1 MHPGRPPSFLPLL
14 SAIEESLIALHCP
27 ILKVIRLK
35 GGSLGYTG
43 NCVAVTQDIQSF
55 VTKLPRLIC
64 ETNITIVMPSVDL
77 NGEAPKSLHIS
88 NLKVKLWLR
97 FLITS
102 NPLYEG
108 IVLDEVS
115 LLSLPELGT
124 TFAILS
130 SLICIAPDDAASDMP
145 DAPDAATDIVFQG
158 IMGDN
163 TKISEEAQ
171 IEQLVW
177 PERSATAIRE
187 YNHPN
192 ILAKCFP
199 TVFPFGIGDPTSPSR
214 PKAVTLAEGINHL
227 QKYSYY
233 SETLARIVWPFG
245 EHYVAPFY
253 SFDIKAR
260 QILLGQSGIFMKHAG
275 DFPTTI
281 QELRQSLQDPAS
293 KNKLL
298 KQMGKYAGN
307 LPGTPGFWQSRKDEL
322 LSLCEQS
329 PPQIWFTLSA
339 ADMFWWDL
347 RNILPAGSKAHTF
360 PHLVD
365 GYVAMKMDAYV
376 KAIWGSRAEW
386 TWYRLEY
393 QSRGTV
399 HLHGCVRLRNIPDL
413 NALYAIAQRGR
424 LSPESAS
431 FVDAGIAAEQQI
443 CNIAD
448 MLCSAWNPSPPHD
461 AVLDDR
467 DERGER
473 PEPHPCSICFD
484 DADLERSRVNNTLN
498 EVQRHRHVA
507 SYCLRKGKCRFGYP
521 LPLTN
526 ETHLIWTPC
535 TSSGIK
541 GTLMYRRNDRW
552 LNNYNSG
559 FNAWN
564 ANMDVKIIYNLHC
577 LAEYLCGYATKSE
590 STSPSVART
599 LALAVI
605 HPMLDSAIDP
615 VKSAIRS
622 AFIKGHS
629 GRNISAQETAH
640 LNLSLP
646 LVSQPGIEY
655 VRLSID
661 DSSSAHQ
668 LDLSAADSII
678 VPTLLDLYRA
688 RLNFEMWSEDLC
700 EWCQSED
707 CLRMPLIEF
716 ATKFYYCKHIGK
728 IRARA
733 LSNVQRI
740 VIPHPKIRANP
751 VSKLYS
757 KYCLHK
763 LILHHPWN
771 NAHNW
776 DETNSVERWESHS
789 ATTGLGQF
797 DNELL
802 NFEADETS
810 PAFSQEEEQADFS
823 HWNQVMNSRENSLN
837 FGNVVWSQMLSYDGQ
852 IATALDKARKN
863 ASPNVQPDIE
873 TTVVLD
879 GHQQQIVETFCRPLS
894 GLCVMIGSG
903 GYGKSEV
910 CLSIKRKLGAAVA
923 VTAMTGKAGSLISGT
938 TLHAFAHL
946 PIKNQHKCALSSSML
961 GNFQKSL
968 QGITHLIVD
977 EFTMMSQEVLYFL
990 DVRLREGMSSTL
1002 PFGGMNIILVGDT
1015 AQLPPVQGLSLWARP
1030 PKSTAIETIG
1040 AALYAMFTTAFT
1052 LKINY
1057 RQRSAA
1063 GAPLATFLEG
1073 MRSGKLSAA
1082 DSDFLLSRS
1091 REVVGE
1097 TAWETAVATAIH
1109 LYPTNEKVDEHNTA
1123 KLHALSTTGVA
1134 IAMIRSINSCPGAAK
1149 ASKKVAGG
1157 LDNLFAVGVGASVML
1172 TQNLWIKHG
1181 LVNGSSGTVVDL
1193 VGTEGVCDCIIVDVP
1208 KYTGPALCAPHPA
1221 TWIPI
1226 SRSSASWFSG
1236 GRNRERKQFPLTLAY
1251 ALTIH
1256 KSQGSTFSAGT
1267 DLVIDIGSR
1276 DQAAGLTYV
1285 AFSRHSVGINIFHPG
1300 YPNSRLEQN
1309 FLAPSFKQRMR
1320 EEVRLRSLECL

>member
-1 MHPGRPPSFLPLL
+1 VCAESWPQFGVRGASTSCMLCQKSSKRRQQLCAENRMHPGAPPSYLPTL
-14 SAIEESLIALHCP
+14 SSIEESLIALHCP

-43 NCVAVTQDIQSF
+43 NCVAVTQDLQTF
-55 VTKLPRLIC
+55 VTKLPRSIC

-77 NGEAPKSLHIS
+77 NDEAPKSFHIS
-88 NLKVKLWLR
+88 SLKVKLWLR

-108 IVLDEVS
+108 IAMDEDS
-115 LLSLPELGT
+115 IRSLPELGT
-124 TFAILS
+124 TFAMLS
-130 SLICIAPDDAASDMP
+130 SLICIAPDDAASDIP
-145 DAPDAATDIVFQG
+145 AAPDAAADIVVQG

-163 TKISEEAQ
+163 SKSSEEAQ
-171 IEQLVW
+171 IDNLVW

-214 PKAVTLAEGINHL
+214 PQAVTLAEGINHL

-245 EHYVAPFY
+245 EHCVAPFY

-260 QILLGQSGIFMKHAG
+260 QILLGQSGVFMKQAG

-293 KNKLL
+293 KTKIL

-347 RNILPAGSKAHTF
+347 QNILPAGSKSYMF

-376 KAIWGSRAEW
+376 KAIWGFRAEW

-413 NALYAIAQRGR
+413 NALYAIAHRGR
-424 LSPESAS
+424 SSPESAS

-448 MLCSAWNPSPPHD
+448 TLCSAWNPSPPHD
-461 AVLDDR
+461 AILDER

-473 PEPHPCSICFD
+473 PEPHPCSIFFD
-484 DADLERSRVNNTLN
+484 DADLEKARVNDTLN
-498 EVQRHRHVA
+498 EVQRHRHVD

-521 LPLTN
+521 LPLSQV
-526 ETHLIWTPC
+526 THFIWTPSH
-535 TSSGIK
+535 SSGIK

-552 LNNYNSG
+552 LNNYNRG

-577 LAEYLCGYATKSE
+577 LAEYLCGYATKPE

-605 HPMLDSAIDP
+605 HPNLDSAIDP

-661 DSSSAHQ
+661 DSSLAHQ
-668 LDLSAADSII
+668 LDLNADSII
-678 VPTLLDLYRA
+678 VPTLLELYRV
-688 RLNFEMWSEDLC
+688 RVNVSLWSEDLC
-700 EWCQSED
+700 EWCLSED
-707 CLRMPLIEF
+707 CLNMSLLEF
-716 ATKFYYCKHIGK
+716 ATKFYYCKHIAK

-733 LSNVQRI
+733 LGFVQRI
-740 VIPHPKIRANP
+740 IIPHPKIRANP

-771 NAHNW
+771 IAHNW
-776 DETNSVERWESHS
+776 DESNSVERWESHS
-789 ATTGLGQF
+789 STTGLGQF

-802 NFEADETS
+802 NIETDEAP
-810 PAFSQEEEQADFS
+810 PAFSQEEDQADFS
-823 HWNQVMNSRENSLN
+823 HWNQVMNIRELSLN
-837 FGNVVWSQMLSYDGQ
+837 FENIAWGQTLSYDAQ
-852 IATALDKARKN
+852 IATALDRARKI
-863 ASPNVQPDIE
+863 ACTNVQPDVE

-879 GHQQQIVETFCRPLS
+879 SHQQQIVETFCRPLS

-903 GYGKSEV
+903 GFGKSEV
-910 CLSIKRKLGAAVA
+910 SLAIKRQLGAAVA

-946 PIKNQHKCALSSSML
+946 PIKKQHKCALSSSIL
-961 GNFQKSL
+961 GNFQRSL
-968 QGITHLIVD
+968 QGVTHLIVD

-990 DVRLREGMSSTL
+990 DVRLREGKSSTL
-1002 PFGGMNIILVGDT
+1002 PFGGMNIILVGDP
-1015 AQLPPVQGLSLWARP
+1015 AQLPPVQGLCLWAWP
-1030 PKSTAIETIG
+1030 TKSTAIETIG
-1040 AALYAMFTTAFT
+1040 AALYHMFTTVFI

-1063 GAPLATFLEG
+1063 GAPLATFLDG
-1073 MRSGKLSAA
+1073 MRSGVLSTT

-1097 TAWETAVATAIH
+1097 TAWAAAVATAIH

-1123 KLHALSTTGVA
+1123 KLHALSTNGVA

-1149 ASKKVAGG
+1149 ASKKIAGG

-1172 TQNLWIKHG
+1172 TQNLWTKHG

-1193 VGTEGVCDCIIVDVP
+1193 VGAEGVCDCIIVNVP
-1208 KYTGPALCAPHPA
+1208 KYTGPALCAPHPT

-1226 SRSSASWFSG
+1226 TRSSASWFSG
-1236 GRNRERKQFPLTLAY
+1236 GITRERKQFPLTLAY

-1267 DLVIDIGSR
+1267 DLIIDIGTVIQISK
-1276 DQAAGLTYV
+1276 V
-1285 AFSRHSVGINIFHPG
+1285 
-1300 YPNSRLEQN
+1300 
-1309 FLAPSFKQRMR
+1309 
-1320 EEVRLRSLECL
+1320 C